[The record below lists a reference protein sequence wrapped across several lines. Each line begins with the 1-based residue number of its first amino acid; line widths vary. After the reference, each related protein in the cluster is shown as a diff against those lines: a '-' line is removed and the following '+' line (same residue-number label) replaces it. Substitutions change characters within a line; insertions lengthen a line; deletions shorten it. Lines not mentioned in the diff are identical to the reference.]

1 MTHENPKLRWFM
13 VGTPLAFSV
22 LTMLHPMTEPWAG
35 DSLDRWM
42 LVHTAQ
48 LGMTVLL
55 AYVVWWLVDGIR
67 SRSATIVRAT
77 LPVFL
82 VAFSAFDA
90 VAGLATGLLA
100 GRADGQTGA
109 ARDATIAA
117 ADHLFYDNWLAGNLS
132 VLGGVTTISWIVI
145 VTAAAV
151 AVRGVGADRVTVACL
166 GGAVLFAQ
174 HPAPFGTV
182 GLLALAL
189 AVWRMSRGSRLGDEP
204 RLPALLEGAG
214 RELPK

>member
-1 MTHENPKLRWFM
+1 MSTKENSNRRWFM
-13 VGTPLAFSV
+13 VGTPLAFAA
-22 LTMLHPMTEPWAG
+22 LTALHPMEEPWTG
-35 DSLDRWM
+35 GTLDRWM

-48 LGMTVLL
+48 LAMTVLL
-55 AYVVWWLVDGIR
+55 AYVVWGLVDGIQ

-82 VAFSAFDA
+82 VALSAFDA

-100 GRADGQTGA
+100 GRAEEQTGA
-109 ARDATIAA
+109 ARDATIDA
-117 ADHLFYDNWLAGNLS
+117 ADHLFYGNWLAGNLS
-132 VLGGVTTISWIVI
+132 VLGGVTTVSWIVI
-145 VTAAAV
+145 IVAAAL

-182 GLLALAL
+182 GLLSLAV
-189 AVWRMSRGSRLGDEP
+189 AVWRLTRVA
-204 RLPALLEGAG
+204 PAVAEARPSTLSLEG
-214 RELPK
+214 RDT